1 MAGLA
6 YIRKELEQWD
16 TKKYRDYKV
25 RNLVFTC
32 PSEKFTQWKKF
43 TVTAWKAEDTVY
55 GIANSKKQVRISA
68 LKAAIA
74 GATIYRASKKQRQQ
88 LLEMGD
94 KQIETQSDKE
104 LTQQCYREYVESLG
118 K

>member
-6 YIRKELEQWD
+6 YIRKELKPWD

-43 TVTAWKAEDTVY
+43 TVTAWKAEDMVY
-55 GIANSKKQVRISA
+55 GIATSNKQVRISA
-68 LKAAIA
+68 CKEATG
-74 GATIYRASKKQRQQ
+74 GATIYRASKRQRQQ
-88 LLEMGD
+88 LCDMGD

-104 LTQQCYREYVESLG
+104 LTQQCYREYVDSLG